1 MSDSVARTVPVDSG
15 RAGTLAPVDS
25 GRAGTDPY
33 ARGLGSRGPWRPP
46 TLRGVT
52 NKETTVPDTER
63 ELGDRIAPVDVDR
76 LVAGA
81 AQWDEYVSARVAL
94 RRTPGAL
101 VDELDF
107 VADLVERD
115 RASA

>member
-1 MSDSVARTVPVDSG
+1 VTNNETAVSDTRQE
-15 RAGTLAPVDS
+15 
-25 GRAGTDPY
+25 
-33 ARGLGSRGPWRPP
+33 
-46 TLRGVT
+46 LRGAA
-52 NKETTVPDTER
+52 
-63 ELGDRIAPVDVDR
+63 APVDVDR
-76 LVAGA
+76 LVAGAFFFRELTA

-94 RRTPGAL
+94 RRTPNAL